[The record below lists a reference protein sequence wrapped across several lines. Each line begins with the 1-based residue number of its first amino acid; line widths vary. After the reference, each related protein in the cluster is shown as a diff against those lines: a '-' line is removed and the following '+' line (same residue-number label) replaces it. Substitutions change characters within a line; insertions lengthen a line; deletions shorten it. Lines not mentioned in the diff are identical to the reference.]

1 MFVSDKT
8 MRILRVIANFSSQ
21 TIPYDQIFLEAKKT
35 SGMDAEQVEESL
47 KILELNGLV
56 GRRGDLYYTTTRGSI
71 IARKGIA
78 L

>member
-21 TIPYDQIFLEAKKT
+21 TIPCDQIFLEAKRT
-35 SGMDAEQVEESL
+35 SDMDAEQVEESL

-56 GRRGDLYYTTTRGSI
+56 GKRGDLYYTTTKGSI

>member
-21 TIPYDQIFLEAKKT
+21 TIPCGQIFLEAKRT
-35 SGMDAEQVEESL
+35 SDMDAEQVEESL

-56 GRRGDLYYTTTRGSI
+56 GKRGDLYYTTTKGSI

>member
-1 MFVSDKT
+1 MFILDKN
-8 MRILRVIANFSSQ
+8 MQILRVIANSSSQ
-21 TIPYDQIFLEAKKT
+21 IISQEQIALEAKKT
-35 SGMDAEQVEESL
+35 SNMEEEQVEESL

-71 IARKGIA
+71 IARKGMS

>member
-1 MFVSDKT
+1 MFVSEKT

-21 TIPYDQIFLEAKKT
+21 TIPYDQIFSEAQKT
-35 SGMDAEQVEESL
+35 SSMDAEQVEDSL

-56 GRRGDLYYTTTRGSI
+56 GRRGDLYYTTTRGGI
-71 IARKGIA
+71 LARKGMT

>member
-1 MFVSDKT
+1 MFILDKN
-8 MRILRVIANFSSQ
+8 MQILRVIANASSQ
-21 TIPYDQIFLEAKKT
+21 TISQEQIVLEAQKT
-35 SGMDAEQVEESL
+35 SSMEADLVEESL

-71 IARKGIA
+71 IARKGMS